1 MLIVV
6 FILYIYMF
14 VNFFN
19 FYVLELSYREV
30 ENVFCVEKLQVSCKL
45 ICVYKNKYVYV
56 SLFYGKI
63 IKYYF
68 LLDVNIKQKI
78 YLDILKF
85 LLFFVL
91 CGNIF

>member
-14 VNFFN
+14 VNFFI
-19 FYVLELSYREV
+19 FFVLELSYREV
-30 ENVFCVEKLQVSCKL
+30 ENVYCVEKLQVSRKL
-45 ICVYKNKYVYV
+45 ICVYKNKYVYF
-56 SLFYGKI
+56 SLFYGKM

-78 YLDILKF
+78 YLDIFIVFCF
-85 LLFFVL
+85 LQ
-91 CGNIF
+91 